1 MKRFVAWLQGFALAI
16 GAPGLFLITFLD
28 SSFLS
33 LPEIADLLLVLM
45 VIEHPHRMILYAAMA
60 TAGSVAGCY
69 AIYYIARKGG
79 EAFVRRRFHERH
91 VERGLELFNRYGVWA
106 LIVPSVLPPPAPFK
120 IFVLLA
126 GVAGMS
132 PLRFAGA
139 VAAGRGA
146 RYFGEA
152 LLAERA
158 ITTRTAASSGAL
170 SPADPGWKQ
179 QPKAPSAAALTTP
192 TRTVGMLEVSGS
204 ATSRTPRP
212 RAIASMLPTRAMPSA
227 PRAPLSATR
236 TCRLMAAAR
245 PRTSGICPTC
255 ATDKPSASSP

>member
-91 VERGLELFNRYGVWA
+91 VERGLELFNRYGIWA

-132 PLRFAGA
+132 PWRFAGA

-152 LLAERA
+152 LLALWY
-158 ITTRTAASSGAL
+158 G
-170 SPADPGWKQ
+170 
-179 QPKAPSAAALTTP
+179 KA
-192 TRTVGMLEVSGS
+192 
-204 ATSRTPRP
+204 
-212 RAIASMLPTRAMPSA
+212 AIAFLDDNLKPVAW
-227 PRAPLSATR
+227 AT
-236 TCRLMAAAR
+236 TVLMAAAVVYWIWR
-245 PRTSGICPTC
+245 VKRR
-255 ATDKPSASSP
+255 KV

>member
-152 LLAERA
+152 LLALWY
-158 ITTRTAASSGAL
+158 G
-170 SPADPGWKQ
+170 
-179 QPKAPSAAALTTP
+179 KA
-192 TRTVGMLEVSGS
+192 
-204 ATSRTPRP
+204 
-212 RAIASMLPTRAMPSA
+212 AIAFLDDNLKPVAWGT
-227 PRAPLSATR
+227 TV
-236 TCRLMAAAR
+236 LMAAAVVYWIWR
-245 PRTSGICPTC
+245 VKRR
-255 ATDKPSASSP
+255 KV

>member
-91 VERGLELFNRYGVWA
+91 VERGLTLFNRYGVWA

-152 LLAERA
+152 LLALWYGKAA
-158 ITTRTAASSGAL
+158 IAFLDDNLKPVAWGTTVL
-170 SPADPGWKQ
+170 L
-179 QPKAPSAAALTTP
+179 AAAVVYWIW
-192 TRTVGMLEVSGS
+192 RVR
-204 ATSRTPRP
+204 SR
-212 RAIASMLPTRAMPSA
+212 
-227 PRAPLSATR
+227 
-236 TCRLMAAAR
+236 
-245 PRTSGICPTC
+245 
-255 ATDKPSASSP
+255 KV

>member
-91 VERGLELFNRYGVWA
+91 VERGLDLFNRYGVWA
-106 LIVPSVLPPPAPFK
+106 LIVPSLLPPPAPFK

-152 LLAERA
+152 LLALWY
-158 ITTRTAASSGAL
+158 G
-170 SPADPGWKQ
+170 
-179 QPKAPSAAALTTP
+179 KA
-192 TRTVGMLEVSGS
+192 
-204 ATSRTPRP
+204 
-212 RAIASMLPTRAMPSA
+212 AIAFLDDNLKPVAWGT
-227 PRAPLSATR
+227 TV
-236 TCRLMAAAR
+236 LMAAAVVYWIWR
-245 PRTSGICPTC
+245 VKRR
-255 ATDKPSASSP
+255 KV